1 MRTKTL
7 YIILVVV
14 ALVIFCIISTFFGI
28 VPLDTLPINFF
39 GAALGALIGAL
50 ITFIL
55 LKGQKDFEENKDK
68 NIKILERK
76 MEIFQDYI
84 KDVWEVWADQKITLK
99 EFQNLTSKY
108 YQNLM
113 IYLKNKDKTNQET
126 RLEKI
131 GNYLSEMGKCIDKPE
146 NIDTLR
152 EQIVGIINELSE
164 ELELGGKVNTNIMN
178 THDEIVFPLL
188 FRNKILDSFNEYLV
202 SPNSDILE
210 KGQWLKWNEGNNI
223 IHDDLVFNFKKYPD
237 CSIRFGFACD
247 SNGKYNDNM
256 VFIFYVPIGANY
268 HSFDKYRAAINS
280 ILNRRIKISGYHNIL
295 GKSSRQDDIMDI
307 PSFNFSDE
315 KIKEI
320 RKNYNYF
327 HQIAET
333 LALRAGDIFLEI
345 TVEGDNSSSLAEFL
359 EKYYGKK

>member
-76 MEIFQDYI
+76 MVIFQDYI
-84 KDVWEVWADQKITLK
+84 KDVWDVWSDQKITLK

-113 IYLKNKDKTNQET
+113 IYLKNKNNQEN

-146 NIDTLR
+146 KVDTLR

-188 FRNKILDSFNEYLV
+188 FKNEILKALNKQLPMDILDEGRYELFRE
-202 SPNSDILE
+202 
-210 KGQWLKWNEGNNI
+210 GKWNLEHI
-223 IHDDLVFNFKKYPD
+223 CFNFKEYEGCKMIIGDFTGKEAIFFVLVVDNKYQLEKN
-237 CSIRFGFACD
+237 IRSDGIYCQRIKATAVNL
-247 SNGKYNDNM
+247 SN
-256 VFIFYVPIGANY
+256 PIINNE
-268 HSFDKYRAAINS
+268 FDELDKEKAPPIDFTKSESMEKYRKNKRNFADVLA
-280 ILNRRIKISGYHNIL
+280 NRAYYW
-295 GKSSRQDDIMDI
+295 
-307 PSFNFSDE
+307 FE
-315 KIKEI
+315 KIKIEDLSI
-320 RKNYNYF
+320 VDFLKKN
-327 HQIAET
+327 I
-333 LALRAGDIFLEI
+333 
-345 TVEGDNSSSLAEFL
+345 
-359 EKYYGKK
+359 GKKDA

>member
-1 MRTKTL
+1 MKRNSL
-7 YIILVVV
+7 YIILVIVG
-14 ALVIFCIISTFFGI
+14 LSIFCIISISFGI
-28 VPLDTLPINFF
+28 IPLNSLPISFI
-39 GAALGALIGAL
+39 GAALGALIGAI

-76 MEIFQDYI
+76 MGIFQDYI
-84 KDVWEVWADQKITLK
+84 KDVWKVWADQKITLE

-113 IYLKNKDKTNQET
+113 IYLKNRNKQEN

-131 GNYLSEMGKCIDKPE
+131 GNYLSEMGKCIDKPDE
-146 NIDTLR
+146 IDILR
-152 EQIVGIINELSE
+152 KQIVGIINELSE
-164 ELELGGKVNTNIMN
+164 ELELGGKVNTDIMN

-188 FRNKILDSFNEYLV
+188 FRNKILESFNEYLV

-210 KGQWLKWNEGNNI
+210 KGQWLKWNEGSNI

-256 VFIFYVPIGANY
+256 VFIFYVPVGANY
-268 HSFDKYRAAINS
+268 HSFDKYRAAYNS
-280 ILNRRIKISGYHNIL
+280 ILNRRIKINGYINIL
-295 GKSSRQDDIMDI
+295 GKSSRQDDVMDI

-320 RKNYNYF
+320 RKMKNPNYY
-327 HQIAET
+327 QIAET
-333 LALRAGDIFLEI
+333 LALRAGDVFVKI
-345 TVEGDNSSSLAEFL
+345 TVETDNSSLPEFL
-359 EKYYGKK
+359 EKYYGKN